1 MTIIQYKSFT
11 CDNPKCLHRWAART
25 IEPLSCPKCKKYF
38 KKDSDSQPN
47 ILEFGPR
54 SLNRQHTNRTLVIP
68 KVALAICGYKG
79 DGKMTAN
86 VKLFIYP
93 DGKKV
98 IQITPILKGDEK

>member
-1 MTIIQYKSFT
+1 MKSK
-11 CDNPKCLHRWAART
+11 NQSKS
-25 IEPLSCPKCKKYF
+25 E
-38 KKDSDSQPN
+38 PN

-54 SLNRQHTNRTLVIP
+54 SLNRQHTNRTMVIP

-98 IQITPILKGDEK
+98 IQITPILLKEDKL

>member
-1 MTIIQYKSFT
+1 MHTRIKNQNKS
-11 CDNPKCLHRWAART
+11 
-25 IEPLSCPKCKKYF
+25 E
-38 KKDSDSQPN
+38 PN
-47 ILEFGPR
+47 ILELGSR
-54 SLNRQHTNRTLVIP
+54 VLNKQHTNRTMVIP